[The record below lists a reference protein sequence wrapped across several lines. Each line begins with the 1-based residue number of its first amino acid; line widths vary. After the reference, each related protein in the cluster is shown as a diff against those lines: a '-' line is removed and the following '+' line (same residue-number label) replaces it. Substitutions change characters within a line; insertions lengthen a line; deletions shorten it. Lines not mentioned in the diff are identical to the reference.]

1 MLANYRKGYAVM
13 NEDLT
18 GYSIEDE
25 NIEICKRYCRN
36 GDVIVEQIPY
46 VSGFSITFIWYEW
59 YKMFEFNLRYE
70 RANIFKLHVRWKYEY
85 LHRTGEIVFRS
96 K

>member
-1 MLANYRKGYAVM
+1 MLENYRKGYAVM
-13 NEDLT
+13 NKDLT

-25 NIEICKRYCRN
+25 NIETCKRYCRN

-46 VSGFSITFIWYEW
+46 VSGFSLTFIWYEW
-59 YKMFEFNLRYE
+59 YKMLEFNSRYE
-70 RANIFKLHVRWKYEY
+70 RANIFKLHFRWKYEY
-85 LHRTGEIVFRS
+85 LHRIGEIVFRS